1 MDRRIPRGSLIL
13 RYSPIRAACH
23 NGPMADSRREFT
35 GGPVMCPACRHVFL
49 PRAHRPE
56 STEPPGAGDQSRA
69 VFRREGEYWFIA
81 YEGEVSRFRHSKGL
95 GYLARLIANP
105 GREMLALHLAQGPSD
120 RAVPSTRTWRLGT
133 EDGLRVFTPGDTGEV
148 IDSRAQAA
156 YQRRI
161 RDLQEDLDESEAM
174 ADIERTAQIREEL
187 DVLSEHLAAALGL
200 GGRVRRTTSQAER
213 ARQSVTKAIKSAA
226 DRIEEHCP
234 ALSRHL
240 ASTVRTGTYCIY
252 DPDPRIPITWQT

>member
-1 MDRRIPRGSLIL
+1 
-13 RYSPIRAACH
+13 
-23 NGPMADSRREFT
+23 MADIERDQAPDNTESEFT
-35 GGPVMCPACRHVFL
+35 RGIVMCPACRHVFL
-49 PRAHRPE
+49 PGAHTLERTDP
-56 STEPPGAGDQSRA
+56 SKGAGSLSRA

-81 YEGEVSRFRHSKGL
+81 YEGEVARFRDSKGL
-95 GYLARLIANP
+95 GYLAQLIANP
-105 GREMLALHLAQGPSD
+105 GRETLALHLTQGPSD
-120 RAVPSTRTWRLGT
+120 RSVPSTRAAWRLGS
-133 EDGLRVFTPGDTGEV
+133 EEGLRVFTPGDTGEV
-148 IDSRAQAA
+148 LDRPARAA
-156 YQRRI
+156 YERRI

-174 ADIERTAQIREEL
+174 SDIERTAQLREEL

-226 DRIEEHCP
+226 DRIEEHSP
-234 ALSRHL
+234 ALARHL